1 MQVQVKL
8 TRNQAH
14 VCLNYFFSSKTVIS
28 RFMLLVSHF
37 HLVFQNELAKFCRS
51 IGIVR
56 IQVRGH
62 TLSADAK
69 FSEKLTFLTP

>member
-1 MQVQVKL
+1 
-8 TRNQAH
+8 
-14 VCLNYFFSSKTVIS
+14 
-28 RFMLLVSHF
+28 MLLVSHF
-37 HLVFQNELAKFCRS
+37 HLVSQNELAKFCRS